1 MAGTESTLQR
11 PLRVMIVAP
20 PWVPVPPPAY
30 GGTEAVLDGLSRG
43 LQAAG
48 AEVTLHTT
56 GESTCPVPRTWT
68 LERAA
73 GVGLGGSVV
82 ELRHVIGAYERAIEL
97 GVDIV
102 HDHTLAGP
110 VWARA
115 LPGTPLVV
123 TTNHGPFVGDLWD
136 YYRSIAPHVPVVAI
150 SEHQARTA
158 SPIPVAAVIHHGV
171 DLEAYRPGPGDG
183 GYALFLGRMSPD
195 KGVARAAVLARRA
208 GVRLLIAAKMR
219 EPHERRY
226 FDEEVK
232 PHLGGGVDYVGEVG
246 GKDKVELLQ
255 GAFCLF
261 NPIAWPEP
269 FGMVMIEALA
279 CGTPVVATPEGSA
292 PELVA
297 EGKTGF
303 LASSDD
309 QLVDALRNAPLLDRE
324 ACRRQAEARFGLDR
338 MAADHLRLYRHL
350 VAELVGAPSERPVP
364 AMGARLGRLAP
375 MVPKALLRAPALPS
389 LDLGSLGRPDDGDLA
404 ASGRA
409 SL

>member
-1 MAGTESTLQR
+1 
-11 PLRVMIVAP
+11 
-20 PWVPVPPPAY
+20 
-30 GGTEAVLDGLSRG
+30 
-43 LQAAG
+43 
-48 AEVTLHTT
+48 
-56 GESTCPVPRTWT
+56 
-68 LERAA
+68 
-73 GVGLGGSVV
+73 
-82 ELRHVIGAYERAIEL
+82 
-97 GVDIV
+97 
-102 HDHTLAGP
+102 
-110 VWARA
+110 
-115 LPGTPLVV
+115 
-123 TTNHGPFVGDLWD
+123 
-136 YYRSIAPHVPVVAI
+136 
-150 SEHQARTA
+150 
-158 SPIPVAAVIHHGV
+158 
-171 DLEAYRPGPGDG
+171 
-183 GYALFLGRMSPD
+183 
-195 KGVARAAVLARRA
+195 
-208 GVRLLIAAKMR
+208 
-219 EPHERRY
+219 
-226 FDEEVK
+226 
-232 PHLGGGVDYVGEVG
+232 
-246 GKDKVELLQ
+246 
-255 GAFCLF
+255 
-261 NPIAWPEP
+261 
-269 FGMVMIEALA
+269 VMIEALA